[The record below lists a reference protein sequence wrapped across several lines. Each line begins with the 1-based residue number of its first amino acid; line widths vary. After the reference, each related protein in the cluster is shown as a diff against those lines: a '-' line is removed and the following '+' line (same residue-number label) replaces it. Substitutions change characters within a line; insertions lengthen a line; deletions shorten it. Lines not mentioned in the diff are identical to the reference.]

1 MKCVWLRLLEG
12 GAGEGKGL
20 SHFSARDKG
29 VSVGQGWK
37 QLQVCECLL
46 EKPGKVHWLWEPEKW
61 AVEQVYGLL
70 VEQTAPTPWAAGL
83 GLGGAVPRERRS
95 QSSWFLYIWHP
106 GQGGRSRE
114 RERAWVLERP
124 T

>member
-12 GAGEGKGL
+12 GAGEGRGL
-20 SHFSARDKG
+20 SHFSAQDKG

-70 VEQTAPTPWAAGL
+70 VEQTAPTPLGSRAGV
-83 GLGGAVPRERRS
+83 GGGCPPGKKEPKLLVLVHLAPRA
-95 QSSWFLYIWHP
+95 
-106 GQGGRSRE
+106 GG
-114 RERAWVLERP
+114 